1 MPGPPFLR
9 ADGVELR
16 PIEREDAAFLA
27 ETVND
32 PRVRKSL
39 TLRRPV
45 SEGEEQDWIESISDD
60 DDIHL
65 LICVDGD
72 PVGNIGL
79 HHIRHRPG
87 TAEVGYFVASD
98 HHGEG
103 YATTAT
109 RLLLG
114 YAFDELGLH
123 RVTGKAYAS
132 NQGSRRVLEKAGFT
146 EEGVRREDA
155 FAEGQRVDT
164 VVYGILADEFD
175 A

>member
-1 MPGPPFLR
+1 MPGPRFLR
-9 ADGVELR
+9 GDRVELR
-16 PIEREDAAFLA
+16 PIEDEDAAFLA

-32 PRVRKSL
+32 PDVRKSL

-45 SEGEEQDWIESISDD
+45 SVGGEEDWIESIRDD

-65 LICVDGD
+65 LICVDGE

-98 HHGEG
+98 QHGQG
-103 YATTAT
+103 YATEAT

-123 RVTGKAYAS
+123 RITGKAYAS
-132 NQGSRRVLEKAGFT
+132 NRGSRRVLEKAGFT

-155 FAEGQRVDT
+155 FADGERVDT
-164 VVYGILADEFD
+164 VIYGILADEFES
-175 A
+175 